1 MYTDFVLLFGTIKT
15 KKDGAEMD
23 FHDYK
28 IVKLTD
34 IANIERAVKGKI
46 YPEGSI
52 KIQLSATKGAVEFQ
66 KQCGEIES
74 KYAVVEPKTN
84 INKRYLFTSIE
95 KSFPE
100 FYHRFI
106 ADINLQIES
115 LNFFE
120 ICIHNS
126 LETQEYIAKVAEL
139 NEKEILKEQMIIES
153 YKNIKKNFMN
163 NMFC

>member
-1 MYTDFVLLFGTIKT
+1 
-15 KKDGAEMD
+15 MD

-66 KQCGEIES
+66 KQCGEIET
-74 KYAVVEPKTN
+74 KYAVVEPTIN
-84 INKRYLFTSIE
+84 INRRYLFTAIE
-95 KSFPE
+95 KVFPE
-100 FYHRFI
+100 FYHKYI
-106 ADINLQIES
+106 TDINLQIES
-115 LNFFE
+115 LDFLE
-120 ICIHNS
+120 VCIHND
-126 LETQEYIAKVAEL
+126 LETQEYIAKLAEL

-153 YKNIKKNFMN
+153 YKKLKKNFMN
-163 NMFC
+163 NMFCWGSYEKRGNK

>member
-1 MYTDFVLLFGTIKT
+1 
-15 KKDGAEMD
+15 MD

-34 IANIERAVKGKI
+34 IASIERAAKGKI
-46 YPEGSI
+46 YPAGSI

-66 KQCGEIES
+66 DKEGEIES

-95 KSFPE
+95 KSFPQ
-100 FYHRFI
+100 FYHKYI
-106 ADINLQIES
+106 TDINLQIES
-115 LNFFE
+115 LNFLE
-120 ICIHNS
+120 VCIHNN
-126 LETQEYIAKVAEL
+126 LETQEYISKVAEL
-139 NEKEILKEQMIIES
+139 NEKEILKEQIIIES
-153 YKNIKKNFMN
+153 YKNLKKNFMS